1 MKRRDFLWGAFFLT
15 GFTKFAS
22 ADLSKLMVFKS
33 ATCGCCTAWIEHIE
47 NAGFFVEAKNLTQQ
61 RLSELKRRSGIS
73 LELSSCHTAFI
84 DSFFVEG
91 HVPAEDIKSLL
102 SQQPDALGLTVP
114 DMPIGS
120 PGMEM
125 GDRKD
130 PFDTLLVKRNGSS
143 EVFRS
148 HREIAT

>member
-1 MKRRDFLWGAFFLT
+1 L
-15 GFTKFAS
+15 
-22 ADLSKLMVFKS
+22 KLF
-33 ATCGCCTAWIEHIE
+33 
-47 NAGFFVEAKNLTQQ
+47 
-61 RLSELKRRSGIS
+61 
-73 LELSSCHTAFI
+73 SCHTAFI
-84 DSFFVEG
+84 NGCFVEG
-91 HVPAEDIKSLL
+91 HVPAEDVKSLL
-102 SQQPDALGLTVP
+102 FQQPDALGLTVP
-114 DMPIGS
+114 DMPLGS